1 MALRD
6 ASAWLAQR
14 RGGIR
19 VADPLADVSLVRGLS
34 TAEPV
39 RADGPELLSLADF
52 RSRYQAGELSLALWD
67 RFALDPAEIRLVG
80 VEPHTDEY
88 AETVMDSWS
97 QVSGR
102 TRYQP
107 DEDESFDLDG
117 ADYLAHPYPYSS
129 RNPAEV
135 SGYLGAVAHAV
146 SLIGSSPPARV
157 VEFGSGWGHLSLALA
172 SSGYDVTAVD
182 LNAAS
187 VELLRRRA
195 EALHVPLIVERCGF
209 LDYRAA
215 DRFDCVVFFEAF
227 HHCHRPFE
235 LLDRCT
241 ALLNDGGVL
250 LFVAEAFYDGFYAP
264 WGVRLDG
271 SAAFMTAQEGW
282 LELGFSRQF
291 IEAELSARGYV
302 TSWSVLDHLGPY
314 GTFMVARLDRQGSS

>member
-1 MALRD
+1 M
-6 ASAWLAQR
+6 
-14 RGGIR
+14 
-19 VADPLADVSLVRGLS
+19 ADPPAQGASLHDANVDSVS
-34 TAEPV
+34 P
-39 RADGPELLSLADF
+39 DGPELMSVADF
-52 RSRYQAGELSLALWD
+52 RIRYQAGELSLALWD
-67 RFALDPAEIRLVG
+67 CFALDPTEICPVG
-80 VEPHTDEY
+80 LDPHSDEY
-88 AETVMDSWS
+88 AEAVMGSWS
-97 QVSGR
+97 QISGR
-102 TRYQP
+102 KRY
-107 DEDESFDLDG
+107 ESTVDESFDLDG

-129 RNPAEV
+129 RNPAEI

-146 SLIGSSPPARV
+146 SLIGSPPPARV
-157 VEFGSGWGHLSLALA
+157 VEFGSGWGHLSLTLSA
-172 SSGYDVTAVD
+172 SGYDVTAVD
-182 LNAAS
+182 LNTAS
-187 VELLRRRA
+187 VELLRRRT
-195 EALHVPLIVERCGF
+195 EALHVPLTVEQCGF
-209 LDYRAA
+209 LDFQTA

-291 IEAELSARGYV
+291 IESELSARGYV